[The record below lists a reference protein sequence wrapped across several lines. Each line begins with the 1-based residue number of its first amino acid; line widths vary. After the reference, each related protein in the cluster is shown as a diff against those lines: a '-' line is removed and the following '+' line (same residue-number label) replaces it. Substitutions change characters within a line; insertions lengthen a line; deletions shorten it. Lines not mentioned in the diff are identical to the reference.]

1 MSGLLLPVELVESY
15 FVGVRADSS
24 RREVQLT
31 FRLREGDE
39 VRLFAR
45 GVESLLVNE
54 LLEQNIVHEVRVS
67 GSEPAP
73 DDVEELLA
81 GLLFPQMAESSE
93 GLNAAQ
99 RAKLDACTA
108 AVRDGCKVVLE
119 MEAVIGATVLLLAES
134 VEWLDP
140 FPD

>member
-1 MSGLLLPVELVESY
+1 MNCWNRTSFMKFESRAVSPPPMTLRSFSPGCCSLRWRSLP
-15 FVGVRADSS
+15 RAS
-24 RREVQLT
+24 
-31 FRLREGDE
+31 
-39 VRLFAR
+39 
-45 GVESLLVNE
+45 
-54 LLEQNIVHEVRVS
+54 
-67 GSEPAP
+67 
-73 DDVEELLA
+73 
-81 GLLFPQMAESSE
+81 
-93 GLNAAQ
+93 NAAQ